1 MMKVYMWNI
10 IEAQCIS
17 TTGNAM
23 IRC

>member
-1 MMKVYMWNI
+1 MKVYMWNI